1 MKNLFKYFVVF
12 GLIITCLGCTP
23 TKEEDQTANTDE
35 PTGDETQEVSYDDID
50 EFEVIDGA
58 YQIHSIE
65 GVRNMANHLDAA
77 FNLLCDIDLGGEVI
91 EPIGNQANPFTGL
104 ITGHEFKI
112 KNFKINKSVD
122 GNLGFFGVNNGT
134 INQVIFEDVELI
146 TDDDTKNVGVVAGI
160 NNGSLYRCE
169 ASGSVDYVNIK
180 DDANIGGLVGLNT
193 NDVRNSNS
201 DVDFAVAVNK
211 SLNIGGLV
219 GNTNGGRVRDSISNG
234 SFELKVNQNA
244 NIGLLVGVANDSDVT
259 RCTFMGEANRINGE
273 LYTELLAVKNN
284 TVTNE
289 LLIRDNSAP
298 KLDPKIK
305 ELRDTVV
312 QYMYDAGTF
321 EWTTPV
327 LIATECVAGCNAN
340 VCHVALVP
348 GKLYHGLP
356 YKHSLSTLDR
366 MEYIVDENHQ
376 LKDWI
381 VEQGPLGGFQ
391 TYIGSDCYR
400 SVQLSWST
408 IANSMNSANCM
419 ESIMY
424 PEITGV
430 VHIGDWTNKWDPITR
445 LNDAYT
451 ASCITLCGEQAIMED
466 YALMHAG
473 DALVYINSGGAHC
486 IMCCEEPVI
495 VRDEKGNIDA
505 NHSYIYFHDQGSGL
519 SECEEFSSTWSIH
532 EYRTFQELLAQAF
545 LPITIEE
552 LQTGICEPIEV
563 HIEKDADGILG
574 LTTGIVK
581 SNYYV
586 DSVTLLITDEKGNEV
601 FNKKMFS
608 RMDKVTDYDGNV
620 SMFERTF
627 VNEFDLADFITPLA
641 DVELKQGAGW
651 HCKITTRLN
660 TGDDFVV
667 KEFDF

>member
-1 MKNLFKYFVVF
+1 MKNLFKYLAVF
-12 GLIITCLGCTP
+12 GLIITCFGCT
-23 TKEEDQTANTDE
+23 TNKEDDNQTANLEEPVSDE
-35 PTGDETQEVSYDDID
+35 VQEVSFDDIN
-50 EFEVIDGA
+50 EFEQVNGA

-65 GVRNMANHLDAA
+65 GIKNMANHLDAA
-77 FNLLCDIDLGGEVI
+77 FNLLCDIDLGGATI
-91 EPIGNQANPFTGL
+91 EPLGSESNPFTGL

-112 KNFKINKSVD
+112 KNFKIDKSVD
-122 GNLGFFGVNNGT
+122 GNLGFFGVFNGT
-134 INQVIFEDVELI
+134 LNQVGFEDATLVA
-146 TDDDTKNVGVVAGI
+146 DSNTKNIGVVAGV
-160 NNGSLYRCE
+160 NNGSLYR
-169 ASGSVDYVNIK
+169 VDAIGNI
-180 DDANIGGLVGLNT
+180 DYNNISDNANIGGLVGLNT
-193 NDVRNSNS
+193 SDIRNSNS
-201 DVDFAVAVNK
+201 DVDFTISSNK
-211 SLNIGGLV
+211 TLNIGGLV
-219 GNTNGGRVRDSISNG
+219 GSGSGGRVRDSITNG
-234 SFELKVNQNA
+234 YFELKADNA
-244 NIGLLVGVANDSDVT
+244 NIGLLVGEINDSDVA
-259 RCTFMGEANRINGE
+259 RCTFMGEKNKVNDE
-273 LYTELLAVKNN
+273 LYTTLVATKNN
-284 TVTNE
+284 TETSE
-289 LLIRDNSAP
+289 LLIRDNSVP
-298 KLDPKIK
+298 ELDPKIK
-305 ELRDTVV
+305 ELRDKVV

-321 EWTTPV
+321 EWSTPV

-408 IANSMNSANCM
+408 VANSMNSANCM

-430 VHIGDWTNKWDPITR
+430 VHIGNWSNTWDPITR

-451 ASCITLCGEQAIMED
+451 AKCITLCGEQAILED

-495 VRDEKGNIDA
+495 VRDEKGNIDP
-505 NHSYIYFHDQGSGL
+505 NHSYIYFHDQGSAL
-519 SECEEFSSTWSIH
+519 SDCEEFSSTWSIH

-545 LPITIEE
+545 LPISIKE

-574 LTTGIVK
+574 LTTGIIK

-586 DSVTLLITDEKGNEV
+586 DSVTMVITDEKGNEV

-627 VNEFDLADFITPLA
+627 VNEFDLADFITPLEE
-641 DVELKQGAGW
+641 VHLKQGAGW
-651 HCKITTRLN
+651 HCKLSTKLN
-660 TGDDFVV
+660 TGDEFVV